1 MVRFWSNG
9 GWTLDRTIFIW
20 KKQIIPANC
29 PIFPSIG
36 DWSSCWL
43 GMLKS
48 RGAEPFQRAHPMGY
62 KNVRRWSYSE
72 LASTYQLLFLAIKPN
87 AANRS
92 AGESLNL
99 PWWVYISRHHD
110 LPTFFLAIKPN
121 VANRSVGENLHWLGG
136 FIFHGADETD
146 SDEADSDVSF
156 SFVSKGVAKAL
167 CALGPTVETV
177 WNTRNINVSTWLM
190 V

>member
-1 MVRFWSNG
+1 
-9 GWTLDRTIFIW
+9 
-20 KKQIIPANC
+20 
-29 PIFPSIG
+29 
-36 DWSSCWL
+36 L

-62 KNVRRWSYSE
+62 KNVRRWSYSG
-72 LASTYQLLFLAIKPN
+72 LASTYQLFFLAIKPN

-136 FIFHGADETD
+136 FIFHD

-177 WNTRNINVSTWLM
+177 WNTRNINVST
-190 V
+190 